1 MLRWWGGEEGGGSR
15 KTAPYI
21 EGLTS
26 RMPLDNKAKK
36 RWTEA
41 VLAQAGNALTGDD
54 VSWDRLSRTMAPAA
68 RALLCELGAQADG

>member
-1 MLRWWGGEEGGGSR
+1 
-15 KTAPYI
+15 
-21 EGLTS
+21 
-26 RMPLDNKAKK
+26 MPLDNKAKK

-68 RALLCELGAQADG
+68 RALLCELVAQADG